1 MLNESRVENERQG
14 KCVSFG
20 NPTTCKGKTQNTV
33 LLFHPSH
40 KILQTSVYGYINPF
54 LL

>member
-20 NPTTCKGKTQNTV
+20 NPTTASEGKNAKC
-33 LLFHPSH
+33 S
-40 KILQTSVYGYINPF
+40 PF
-54 LL
+54 VSS